1 MWDIIIALVFVYPA
15 VEIVEEW
22 RRRRVA
28 NRLLA
33 EMRKHMSATGWTP
46 CAVGLLREL
55 FGLEALV
62 ECVARPRFSTVL
74 CNRFSEMGGAAWRQA
89 CRSRVA

>member
-33 EMRKHMSATGWTP
+33 EMRKHVQQRHRLDPVRG
-46 CAVGLLREL
+46 R
-55 FGLEALV
+55 F
-62 ECVARPRFSTVL
+62 VA
-74 CNRFSEMGGAAWRQA
+74 
-89 CRSRVA
+89 

>member
-28 NRLLA
+28 NRFLV
-33 EMRKHMSATGWTP
+33 EMRKHVHQRHQWDPVHG
-46 CAVGLLREL
+46 R
-55 FGLEALV
+55 F
-62 ECVARPRFSTVL
+62 VA
-74 CNRFSEMGGAAWRQA
+74 
-89 CRSRVA
+89 